1 MSEPKS
7 GSLIRVLFA
16 QGQSLFFE
24 TLNELVSE
32 IQYQHKAREAAHLH
46 GLPLSVV

>member
-7 GSLIRVLFA
+7 GSLICVIFA
-16 QGQSLFFE
+16 PGKFFFFE
-24 TLNELVSE
+24 TLNE
-32 IQYQHKAREAAHLH
+32 IKNRRKAREAAHLH